1 MTTAPLGST
10 CERAR
15 RFLAGLHSRDSWSLT
30 LYDNP
35 TRSMLD
41 TPQRY
46 PRAGRGW
53 FAMLRLY
60 GPPEPFF
67 DKTRRPGEVEAVP

>member
-1 MTTAPLGST
+1 
-10 CERAR
+10 
-15 RFLAGLHSRDSWSLT
+15 
-30 LYDNP
+30 
-35 TRSMLD
+35 MLD